1 MSKFVS
7 VPSTGIKK
15 GESSNNAHK
24 KHKKARYLVAVVLIA
39 HNCTTTP
46 PKIQIVDK
54 AITRTT
60 NKVIGVK
67 VSGNSIGKFLRFLV

>member
-1 MSKFVS
+1 MSKFVFRTIYRYKKAKAQIM
-7 VPSTGIKK
+7 PIK
-15 GESSNNAHK
+15 SI
-24 KHKKARYLVAVVLIA
+24 KARYLVAVVLIA